1 MQEIS
6 VRKPTIEDKYNL
18 IKLLIPQFESR
29 TNESLDEG
37 EYFQKWL
44 SNFELMLTSNLVRIF
59 IAINQ
64 SSEIVGVTTV
74 YLLPRLE
81 LAGYYAVVEDVFVKE
96 SERSKGIGSLIFTEV
111 IKLLKAEKVKYVTLN
126 VAPDNLKGQEFYK
139 RLGFVMKATEMSL
152 DLNDEPKSS

>member
-1 MQEIS
+1 MPDIS
-6 VRKPTIEDKYNL
+6 IRKPTLDDKYSL
-18 IKLLIPQFESR
+18 IKLLIPQFEAR

-44 SNFELMLTSNLVRIF
+44 ANFQLMLRSDLVRMF
-59 IAINQ
+59 VAVNQ
-64 SSEIVGVTTV
+64 SSELVGVTTV

-81 LAGYYAVVEDVFVKE
+81 LAGYYAVVEDVFVKQ
-96 SERSKGIGSLIFTEV
+96 SERSKGIGSLIFAEV
-111 IKLLKAEKVKYVTLN
+111 IKMLEAEQAKYVTLN

-152 DLNDEPKSS
+152 DLSDKPSSS